1 MHFETSDGLRRR
13 AHEIIP
19 GGCHTYAKGDDQY
32 PALAPGFIRSGRGC
46 RVRDVDGNE
55 FIEYGM
61 GLRAVGLGHAYPS
74 VVQAVAAELEHGT
87 NFSRP
92 SHLEV
97 ACAEQLL
104 SMVTTADM
112 VKFAKDGS
120 TVNSAAIRLA
130 RAHTGRNLVA
140 ICADSPFFATHDWF
154 IGTTPMTAGIPATV
168 RELIVKFDY
177 NDVGSVRRLF
187 REHPDRIACVM
198 LEVVRM
204 VEPEPDFLAAVRDL
218 CTHHGALLVIDEMIT
233 GFRLHAGGA
242 HQLYGIE
249 PDLSTFGKALAN
261 GFALSALAGR
271 REVMELGGIHH
282 DRERVFLLSTTH
294 GAETHALAAAIAT
307 MQVYK
312 DHDVVGHM
320 DRQGR
325 RLADGARAAAER
337 HGVAGHFEVIGK
349 PANLVYATR
358 DAAGAPSQAFRALFM
373 QELIRNGV
381 LAPSF
386 VVSFSHGDD
395 DIDRTVAAIDAALA
409 VYRKALDDDGV
420 DGYLQG
426 PPVKPVFRAYC

>member
-1 MHFETSDGLRRR
+1 MHFETSDDLRRR
-13 AHEIIP
+13 SHEIIP
-19 GGCHTYAKGDDQY
+19 GGSHTYAKGDDQY
-32 PALAPGFIRSGRGC
+32 PALSPGFIRSGRGC
-46 RVRDVDGNE
+46 RVRDADGNE

-61 GLRAVGLGHAYPS
+61 GLRAVALGHAYPS

-87 NFSRP
+87 NFNRP
-92 SHLEV
+92 SPLEV
-97 ACAEQLL
+97 ACAEQFL

-130 RAHTGRNLVA
+130 RAHTGRDLVA
-140 ICADSPFFATHDWF
+140 ICADSPFLATNDWF
-154 IGTTPMTAGIPATV
+154 IGTTPMKAGIPAAV
-168 RELIVKFDY
+168 RELVLRFDY
-177 NDVGSVRRLF
+177 NDVGSLRRLF

-198 LEVVRM
+198 LEVVRT

-271 REVMELGGIHH
+271 REIMKLGGIRH

-312 DHDVVGHM
+312 EHDVVGHM
-320 DRQGR
+320 NRQGR
-325 RLADGARAAAER
+325 RLAEGAHAAAAR
-337 HGVAGHFEVIGK
+337 HGVAAHFEVVGK

-358 DAAGAPSQAFRALFM
+358 DAQGAPSQAFRALFM

-386 VVSFSHGDD
+386 VVSFSHGDE
-395 DIDRTVAAIDAALA
+395 DIDRTAAAIDAALA
-409 VYRKALDDDGV
+409 PWPADRPTVAELADACDAAAGDG
-420 DGYLQG
+420 
-426 PPVKPVFRAYC
+426 